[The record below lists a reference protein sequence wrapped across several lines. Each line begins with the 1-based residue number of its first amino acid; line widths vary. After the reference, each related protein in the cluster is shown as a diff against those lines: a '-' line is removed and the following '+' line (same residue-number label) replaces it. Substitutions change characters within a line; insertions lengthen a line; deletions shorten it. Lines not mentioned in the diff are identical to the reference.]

1 MVSSDLLIIE
11 SKFERLE
18 AEAESCINS
27 VSGLMFA
34 CQRECRAGCWSTLGQ
49 TLSLNKAQWYCLSNT
64 VWRSVMLDPGV
75 SSVNARLPPPPAS
88 LFTCSIHSFI
98 MIRVW
103 SSMNQWYC
111 QAMNDHHSLQ
121 QCQLITKRIVLRWC
135 EWSRIS
141 DQGTVQHSL
150 SHSTVTEHLQH
161 TIINYQQHLSQRLV
175 SQTDIASSSDVLVSL
190 LNSSEG

>member
-11 SKFERLE
+11 SEFERLE

-34 CQRECRAGCWSTLGQ
+34 CQRECRAGCWSTLGH
-49 TLSLNKAQWYCLSNT
+49 TLSLNKAQWYCLSTT

-88 LFTCSIHSFI
+88 LFTCSIHSFHWPESGAAWI
-98 MIRVW
+98 SDIVKQWMITTVCSSVNW
-103 SSMNQWYC
+103 SQR
-111 QAMNDHHSLQ
+111 DGV
-121 QCQLITKRIVLRWC
+121 VLWWC

-175 SQTDIASSSDVLVSL
+175 SQTDIASSSDVLVSIV
-190 LNSSEG
+190 E